1 MSRILITGANGFIG
15 STLVDTALEAG
26 FEVTAGVRSSSDLSF
41 LKDKEIQY
49 LDLNYLDETK
59 LKDSLLASGRFDYI
73 IHNAGITKAATSQGY
88 FNINTDNTI
97 RFVNALRDSR
107 LTPEKFVFISS
118 LAACGPTSFGN
129 IISSE
134 GLSNPVTT
142 YGSSK
147 LKAEQFLETIIDFPW
162 VVIKPTAVYGPKDKD
177 IFIVINLI
185 RKGFELYIGN
195 KGQELSFIY
204 SKDLVAAIFLALENG
219 KIGRKYIVSDTK
231 LYEKD
236 ALAKAVKAALNIKT
250 FKLQVPIQII
260 RPVAYITEKI
270 AKYKGV
276 ASALNIEKLN
286 ELTAE
291 SWNCDIRDT
300 IQDLKFNPKYDLYS
314 GIKETVEWYKENK
327 WF

>member
-15 STLVDTALEAG
+15 STLVDTALESG
-26 FEVTAGVRSSSDLSF
+26 FEVTAGVRSTSDLSF
-41 LKDKEIQY
+41 LKNKEISF
-49 LDLNYLDETK
+49 LDLDYTSEDN
-59 LKDSLLASGRFDYI
+59 LKDSLLANGRFDYI

-88 FNINTDNTI
+88 YDINTDNTI

-107 LTPEKFVFISS
+107 LTPDKFVFISS
-118 LAACGPTSFGN
+118 LAASGPTNYGKT
-129 IISSE
+129 ISCKE
-134 GLSNPVTT
+134 VSNPVTT
-142 YGSSK
+142 YGASK
-147 LKAEQFLETIIDFPW
+147 LKAEQYLETLTDFPW
-162 VVIKPTAVYGPKDKD
+162 VAIKPTAVYGPKDKD

-204 SKDLVAAIFLALENG
+204 SKDLVTAIFLALENG
-219 KIGRKYIVSDTK
+219 KIGKKYIISDTM

-250 FKLQVPIQII
+250 LKLQLPIQII
-260 RPVAYITEKI
+260 RPVAYISEKY

-291 SWNCDIRDT
+291 SWNCDISET
-300 IQDLKFNPKYDLYS
+300 LQDLKFIPKYDLYS
-314 GIKETVEWYKENK
+314 GIKETIEWYKENK